1 MRQLEFIVHGQRI
14 EKSNTCSFAG
24 LVKGSEGYLKASF
37 SFDKD
42 WDGCAKIVKFRDE
55 FGCVKESAP
64 VYEINGKNV
73 CDIPNEILAYE
84 RIYISVIGQKKN
96 YKITTNEVEVLQK

>member
-1 MRQLEFIVHGQRI
+1 MRRLEFIVHGQRI
-14 EKSNTCSFAG
+14 EKSSTCSFAG

-37 SFDKD
+37 SFDED

-73 CDIPNEILAYE
+73 CDIPNEILTYA